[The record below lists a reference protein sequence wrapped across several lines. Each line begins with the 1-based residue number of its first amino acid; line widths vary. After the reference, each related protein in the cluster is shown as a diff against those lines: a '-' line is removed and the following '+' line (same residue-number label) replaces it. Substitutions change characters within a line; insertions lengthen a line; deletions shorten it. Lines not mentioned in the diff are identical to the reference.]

1 MGGELSMQ
9 GEKWIIKLREGQTHK
24 EHQSHGGELGSRQFW
39 SRVQKRPL
47 KWKSQRSKTKLGQR
61 SFTHSLIHSMNTP

>member
-39 SRVQKRPL
+39 SRGAKEAI
-47 KWKSQRSKTKLGQR
+47 KMEITEK
-61 SFTHSLIHSMNTP
+61 